1 VLGPATLAQL
11 HKRIGDFVVLRGVMS
26 QPIRLRIVGTA
37 TLPTIGTTLGVHQ
50 SMSTG
55 AVISAKAIP
64 AALLNS
70 YGPFSGPNAI
80 FIRLRSGVDPAAA
93 RRSLDKVAEEIHGTF
108 NTPQATATFGPGV
121 YYGIDISVLGAQR
134 PAEIVNYRSMGTTPA
149 VLAGGLAVGAV
160 VALIL
165 TLVASVRSRRREL
178 ALLKMLGFSQRQ
190 LAAAIAW
197 QSTAIAVIGLVVGV
211 PIGILLGRILWG
223 LFARQLAALAVVTV
237 PIALLVVVAIGA
249 LALAN
254 VVAALPGLRAA
265 RTPTTLVL
273 RAE

>member
-1 VLGPATLAQL
+1 
-11 HKRIGDFVVLRGVMS
+11 VV
-26 QPIRLRIVGTA
+26 P
-37 TLPTIGTTLGVHQ
+37 P
-50 SMSTG
+50 
-55 AVISAKAIP
+55 
-64 AALLNS
+64 ALLDS
-70 YGPFSGPNAI
+70 YGPLSGPNAI
-80 FIRLRSGVDPAAA
+80 FIRLRPGADPAAA
-93 RRSLDKVAEEIHGTF
+93 SRSLEKIAQEIHQTF

-121 YYGIDISVLGAQR
+121 YDGIDISLLGAQR

-149 VLAGGLAVGAV
+149 VLAGGLALGAV

-165 TLVASVRSRRREL
+165 TLVDSVRSRRREL

-197 QSTAIAVIGLVVGV
+197 QSTAIAAIGLVVGL
-211 PIGILLGRILWG
+211 PLGIILGRILWG
-223 LFARQLAALAVVTV
+223 LFARQLAAVTV
-237 PIALLVVVAIGA
+237 ATVPVALLVVVAIGA
-249 LALAN
+249 VALAN